1 MLLKYFKMRDKLSP
15 SQKKFLQTLEL
26 EGSFK
31 ISNLLK
37 ELVFLGK
44 MDAAGDQSRK
54 TLGYI
59 ITISLILAFFSAL
72 ILVHISPLLCGITEV
87 ILISLAITSAIF
99 MFILKKGD
107 LDNNLRLFTI
117 PFLGVLKEE
126 MHEKGK
132 INLSLNAKNPL
143 HKSFHFDEK
152 LLPPRTNGYV
162 TDQRTISYYK
172 QVPLK
177 GNVTFSDNT
186 DFTFEFSDFS
196 QKIKIKKVR
205 GAKTKYK
212 EKHKK
217 AIKLNLC
224 LTFPKSTYAR
234 NEAGNTNMP
243 LVITENEQS
252 IKVKGKVVFKALQ
265 KDATAPLNPSI
276 HAIQQMYKAV
286 KPI

>member
-1 MLLKYFKMRDKLSP
+1 MLLEYFKMRGQLSP
-15 SQKKFLQTLEL
+15 SQKKFLQSLEL

-31 ISNLLK
+31 ISSLLK
-37 ELVFLGK
+37 ELAFLGK
-44 MDAAGDQSRK
+44 MDAAGDKSRK

-59 ITISLILAFFSAL
+59 IAISLILAFFSAL
-72 ILVHISPLLCGITEV
+72 ILVHISPLLLAITEV

-99 MFILKKGD
+99 MIILKKGD

-117 PFLGVLKEE
+117 PFLGILKEE
-126 MHEKGK
+126 MHQRGK
-132 INLSLNAKNPL
+132 INLSLCAKNPFN
-143 HKSFHFDEK
+143 KSFLFDEK
-152 LLPPRTNGYV
+152 QLPPRSNGYV
-162 TDQRTISYYK
+162 TDHRTIFYYK

-186 DFTFEFSDFS
+186 DFAFEFIDFS

-205 GAKTKYK
+205 SAKTKYK

-252 IKVKGKVVFKALQ
+252 IKVKGKVVFKTLQ

-276 HAIQQMYKAV
+276 DAIQQMYKAV